1 MGFSRQESTGVGCH
15 CLLCDQTRQHTKKQ
29 RYYFANKGPSSQGY
43 RFSSSH
49 VWMWVLDYKESWV
62 WRIDAFELW
71 CCRKLLRIPWTA
83 RRSNQS
89 ILKEICPEHSL
100 TDAKVE
106 VPILRPPD
114 VKKRSWW
121 WKRLKTGG
129 EGYEEWDGWKAS
141 LTQWT
146 WVWASSGSWWC
157 TGKPGVLQFMGSQ
170 SWMWL
175 SDWTKLIWLNNRL
188 LTLFLQFLC
197 TKNGNL
203 HYSVRVLVAKSC
215 LTLGNLMVYSCQSLL
230 SMEFS
235 RQEYW
240 SG

>member
-1 MGFSRQESTGVGCH
+1 MLALWKKKTNYNQP
-15 CLLCDQTRQHTKKQ
+15 RQHIKNQ
-29 RYYFANKGPSSQGY
+29 RHYFADKVCLVKAMVFPVVMHGC
-43 RFSSSH
+43 
-49 VWMWVLDYKESWV
+49 ESWAIKKAEHR
-62 WRIDAFELW
+62 RIDAFELW

-215 LTLGNLMVYSCQSLL
+215 LTLGNLVVYSCQSLL
-230 SMEFS
+230 SMEVS